1 MRLGQ
6 KDLKVVTGVSLP
18 GESSGEESSG
28 GLASGDLSYEESS

>member
-28 GLASGDLSYEESS
+28 GLASGESRVET